1 MFGLNSGKCKR
12 HLQQAMSKCF
22 DPLKGEIGNV
32 PPSLNNSQ
40 YITGAM
46 LGICEA
52 YASNLNITKP
62 HTVAVIVDAVFEEV
76 FRADATSVLNQV
88 DHWKSDNE
96 KEFIEAYQHAKS
108 TTQNDGKQLNI
119 DWLRDYAVKHFEPSR
134 TLML

>member
-12 HLQQAMSKCF
+12 HLQRALSDCF
-22 DPLKGEIGNV
+22 DPLKGEVGNV
-32 PPSLNNSQ
+32 PPALNESQ

-62 HTVAVIVDAVFEEV
+62 QAVALITDAVFEEV
-76 FRADATSVLNQV
+76 FRADATSVLRQA
-88 DHWKSDNE
+88 DIWKNNNE
-96 KEFIEAYQHAKS
+96 KEFTDAYQNAISKTS
-108 TTQNDGKQLNI
+108 NDSKQLNV
-119 DWLRDYAVKHFEPSR
+119 DWLKEYAVKHFEPSR